1 MAKIPYLTL
10 SDTINTSR
18 IRLNQLI
25 DSVGDLALLT
35 TDDSATIVG
44 AINFLDSNA
53 GRKTALTTTA
63 KTSIVA
69 GINEHDAELGTITAA
84 AMKARLG
91 ASTVSAAIAE
101 IHDSIGSGSL
111 TTTVKTLV
119 GAINEHDTELGTITS
134 AAMKTKLGA
143 ATVSG
148 ALAAISDSI
157 GSGSL
162 TTTVKTLVGAI
173 NEHDTELGTITAVAM
188 KTKLGASTV
197 SGALAAISDSI
208 GSGPLTTTTKTLVGA
223 INEHD
228 VELGTI
234 TTAAM
239 KVKGTASTV
248 SGALAAISD
257 SIGSGP
263 LTTTTKTLVGAINE
277 HDAELGLITAAAMKT
292 KLSASTVSTAIAGI
306 NDSIGYG
313 VLKTDAKTVIGSL
326 NEIQDSIGY
335 GGLNTTAKTLVGA
348 INELQDSIG
357 AGGLNTATK
366 TLVGAINEIEDSI
379 GRGGLNTVPK
389 TLVSAINFLDSNA
402 GRKANLTAGIE
413 RQTLVNAINF
423 VDSNAGRKASL
434 TTSVKTNLAAAIN
447 SVKDSSAAVTGP
459 LGSLSTTVASNLV
472 NAINFLDS
480 NAGRK
485 ANLTTT
491 SKTSVVA
498 GINEH
503 DTELGTITAAAMKT
517 RGGASTVSTA
527 IAQIFDSIG
536 TVSLTTTTKTIIG
549 AINEHDTELG
559 TITAAAMKTRGGAST
574 VSTAI
579 AQIYDSIGT
588 ASLATTAKTLVGA
601 INELDLRL
609 DSVEAAIVDSNGQLV
624 LKSNGNVAAR
634 FTNANVQFR
643 GFVTSQTAL
652 STVQQ
657 DYSGAI
663 NELKTT
669 IDTITGAVSVDS
681 GISNTVGSL
690 SNLSTPIT
698 SKIVNAINFLDSN
711 AGRKANLTTTNKTS
725 LAAGINE
732 NKARLDSINGGIS
745 NTMIRSDA
753 VTTAKILNNNVTL
766 AKLPLATTGKRVIA
780 STASGAVYSEQQVD
794 SDMIGS
800 LAIPAAKIQSNAITT
815 VKIIDSAVSTSK
827 IQLNAVTTAKITDLN
842 VTTGKLANNAVTYA
856 KMQTSSTAN
865 RVVGATS
872 AGSQLGE
879 VQIQSEMIATG
890 AVDSAA
896 LKANTV
902 TLGTKTTGP
911 YVASLVQGTG
921 VTLTNNSGAGSTP
934 TIAIG
939 QAVGTTSNV
948 TFNDVIVSG
957 NLTVSGTTTS
967 INTETLTLEDNI
979 IVLNSNATGVPTEN
993 AGIEIERG
1001 DSANVLV
1008 RWNEATNRWGFTND
1022 GTNYYNIPLPTEYID
1037 SATSK
1042 FPTTYAWTAG
1052 TTSGPTGS
1060 LTGNN
1065 LTAISFPAIPS
1076 AGAAASGIIT
1086 TGAQTIAGAK
1096 TFSSTIVG
1104 SVNGNAGT
1112 VTDGFYTTS
1121 SFNLGTTSIAVN
1133 RASGAQTLTGVSI
1146 DGNAGT
1152 ATSVATLTNS
1162 QNFSISGDI
1171 TAPAVSFNGSGA
1183 VVLSATIDNN
1193 AVDSNTIGSLAIS
1206 TVKLQANAVTGAKIA
1221 LDTIPQNRLLNSVQ
1235 LIIYNSAGT
1244 ALKTLY
1250 GAGA

>member
-1 MAKIPYLTL
+1 MAKIPYITL

-18 IRLNQLI
+18 LRINQLI

-35 TDDSATIVG
+35 TGDSGTIVG

-69 GINEHDAELGTITAA
+69 GINEHDTELGTITTAAMKVKGTASTVSGALAAISDSIGSGPLTTTVKTLVGAINEHDTELGTITAA

-101 IHDSIGSGSL
+101 IHDSIGSGAL
-111 TTTVKTLV
+111 TTTTKNLV

-143 ATVSG
+143 STVSG

-157 GSGSL
+157 GSGS
-162 TTTVKTLVGAI
+162 
-173 NEHDTELGTITAVAM
+173 
-188 KTKLGASTV
+188 
-197 SGALAAISDSI
+197 
-208 GSGPLTTTTKTLVGA
+208 LTTTTKTLVGA

-277 HDAELGLITAAAMKT
+277 HDVELGTITAAAMKT
-292 KLSASTVSTAIAGI
+292 KLGASTVSTAIAGI

-357 AGGLNTATK
+357 TGGLNTTTK
-366 TLVGAINEIEDSI
+366 TLIGAINEIEDSI

-389 TLVSAINFLDSNA
+389 NLVGAINFLDSNA

-423 VDSNAGRKASL
+423 VDSNAGRKANL

-447 SVKDSSAAVTGP
+447 SVKDSSAAVTGS
-459 LGSLSTTVASNLV
+459 LGLLSTTIKSNLV

-485 ANLTTT
+485 ASLTTT
-491 SKTSVVA
+491 SKTSIVA
-498 GINEH
+498 GINE
-503 DTELGTITAAAMKT
+503 L
-517 RGGASTVSTA
+517 
-527 IAQIFDSIG
+527 
-536 TVSLTTTTKTIIG
+536 
-549 AINEHDTELG
+549 DTELG

-588 ASLATTAKTLVGA
+588 ATLTTTTKTLIGAINEHDTELGTITAAAMKTRRGASTVSTAIAQIFDSIGTATLATTAKTLVGA

-609 DSVEAAIVDSNGQLV
+609 DSVEAAIVDSAGQLL
-624 LKSNGNVAAR
+624 LKSNGNLAAR
-634 FTNANVQFR
+634 FTNSNVQFQ
-643 GFVTSQTAL
+643 GFVTSTTAL
-652 STVQQ
+652 STSQQ

-698 SKIVNAINFLDSN
+698 STIVAAINFLDSN
-711 AGRKANLTTTNKTS
+711 AGDKTS
-725 LAAGINE
+725 LNTTSKTSIVAGVNE
-732 NKARLDSINGGIS
+732 LKGRLDSVNGGIS

-753 VTTAKILNNNVTL
+753 IITSKILNNNVTF
-766 AKLPLATTGKRVIA
+766 AKLPLATTAKRVIA
-780 STASGAVYSEQQVD
+780 STASGAIYSEQQVD
-794 SDMIGS
+794 SDMLGGLS
-800 LAIPAAKIQSNAITT
+800 VSAAKLQSNAVTT
-815 VKIIDSAVSTSK
+815 AKMADSAVSTSK
-827 IQLNAVTTAKITDLN
+827 IQLNAVTTAKILDLN
-842 VTTGKLANNAVTYA
+842 VTTGKLANNAVTFP
-856 KMQTSSTAN
+856 KMQLSSVAN

-879 VQIQSEMIATG
+879 VQISSAMIAAG

-902 TLGTKTTGP
+902 TLGTKTTGN
-911 YVASLVQGTG
+911 YVATIAAGTG
-921 VTLTNNSGAGSTP
+921 VSFSAGAGTGAGSTP

-957 NLTVSGTTTS
+957 NLTISGTTTS
-967 INTETLTLEDNI
+967 INTETITLNDNI
-979 IVLNSNATGVPTEN
+979 IVLNNNATGVPTQN

-1001 DSANVLV
+1001 DSANVLI

-1022 GTNYYNIPLPTEYID
+1022 GTNYHNIPTFDEYID

-1042 FPTTYAWTAG
+1042 YPTTYTWTGG
-1052 TTSGPTGS
+1052 TTAGPTGS

-1065 LTAISFPAIPS
+1065 LTAISFGAIPS
-1076 AGAAASGIIT
+1076 AGAGASGIIT

-1096 TFSSTIVG
+1096 TFSSTITG
-1104 SVNGNAGT
+1104 SIDGNAGT
-1112 VTDGFYTTS
+1112 VTNGFYTTS

-1152 ATSVATLTNS
+1152 ATSVATLTNTRT
-1162 QNFSISGDI
+1162 FSITGDVLA
-1171 TAPAVSFNGSGA
+1171 TAQNFNGSQNVALTASIVDG
-1183 VVLSATIDNN
+1183 S
-1193 AVDSNTIGSLAIS
+1193 VDSAALGSLAVS
-1206 TVKLQANAVTGAKIA
+1206 GAKLQAGAVSSGKLASAVT
-1221 LDTIPQNRLLNSVQ
+1221 